1 MNLVPKQTNKV
12 PKRVNILIKYIV
24 KGYLVQNLAT
34 VPKRVNSVPKTAKM
48 HERESAVKKCRNW
61 WQPRISVSIV
71 RGNTTLVLL
80 EEAARSLHG
89 ALYVIRNA

>member
-34 VPKRVNSVPKTAKM
+34 VPKRVKAVPKTPNWCRKRQKCM
-48 HERESAVKKCRNW
+48 NVKV
-61 WQPRISVSIV
+61 P
-71 RGNTTLVLL
+71 
-80 EEAARSLHG
+80 
-89 ALYVIRNA
+89 